1 MPPLRDPKSSQSQNG
16 TYLDMVAIQPAPVK
30 ISADV
35 SARESAG
42 EGTREIARE
51 ATGKKNSVFACLKE
65 KIEAQHVSDR
75 HYLATGLACFDSALS
90 GGLAHQ
96 HVHLMAGPHN
106 DAAATGF
113 IVALLRAQLQQRPN
127 APIIWC
133 SPRFSGQ
140 YGHVCAE
147 GLWAMGLNP
156 GQVIFVH
163 DGHPARLLS
172 AFEEA
177 LQTTGVAGVVA
188 EYGLLARKSD
198 QWLRWA
204 QRLRRAARIGDSMG
218 FLLGPP
224 APAGLL
230 PAGPAAQP
238 GGEPAARAQDHAAA
252 RLAGLLAARAVRAR
266 RPCRPRRRRTLRL
279 RTRPTRVP
287 RAARGTRR
295 RHPGRAGQQGQGP
308 TRAADHRGRESVTAG
323 RSIAGRGRPD
333 AGDVA
338 AARRRRADRRIRGRR
353 GGPQNRSG

>member
-1 MPPLRDPKSSQSQNG
+1 MHPLRDPKSSQSQNG

-65 KIEAQHVSDR
+65 KIEAQHLSDR

-224 APAGLL
+224 AASTGFESGWSITSKASDQSQKQDWRPRWSVRLTKSRKGHQASADICYCPVSGRMYL
-230 PAGPAAQP
+230 ARNIMPAAQSSLP
-238 GGEPAARAQDHAAA
+238 FAETACALSPVVTPASETICRDNARPPYPHHYA
-252 RLAGLLAARAVRAR
+252 
-266 RPCRPRRRRTLRL
+266 
-279 RTRPTRVP
+279 
-287 RAARGTRR
+287 
-295 RHPGRAGQQGQGP
+295 
-308 TRAADHRGRESVTAG
+308 S
-323 RSIAGRGRPD
+323 
-333 AGDVA
+333 
-338 AARRRRADRRIRGRR
+338 
-353 GGPQNRSG
+353 

>member
-1 MPPLRDPKSSQSQNG
+1 MHPLRDPKSSQIQND

-35 SARESAG
+35 SA
-42 EGTREIARE
+42 REIARE

-65 KIEAQHVSDR
+65 KIEAQYVSDR

-188 EYGLLARKSD
+188 EYGVLARKSD

-224 APAGLL
+224 AASTGFESGWSITSKASDQSQKQDWRPRWSVRLTKSRKGHQARADICYCPVSGRMYL
-230 PAGPAAQP
+230 ARNIMPAAQSSLP
-238 GGEPAARAQDHAAA
+238 FAETACALSSAVTPASETICRDNARAPYPHHYA
-252 RLAGLLAARAVRAR
+252 
-266 RPCRPRRRRTLRL
+266 
-279 RTRPTRVP
+279 
-287 RAARGTRR
+287 
-295 RHPGRAGQQGQGP
+295 
-308 TRAADHRGRESVTAG
+308 S
-323 RSIAGRGRPD
+323 
-333 AGDVA
+333 
-338 AARRRRADRRIRGRR
+338 
-353 GGPQNRSG
+353 

>member
-1 MPPLRDPKSSQSQNG
+1 MHPLRDPKSSQIQND

-35 SARESAG
+35 SARESA
-42 EGTREIARE
+42 RE
-51 ATGKKNSVFACLKE
+51 ATGKKNSIFACLKE

-188 EYGLLARKSD
+188 EYGLLARKPD

-224 APAGLL
+224 AASTGFESGWSITSKASDQSQKQDWRPRWSVRLTKSRKGHQASADICYCPVSGRMYL
-230 PAGPAAQP
+230 ARNIMPAAQSSLP
-238 GGEPAARAQDHAAA
+238 FAETACALSPVVTPASETICRDN
-252 RLAGLLAARAVRAR
+252 VRA
-266 RPCRPRRRRTLRL
+266 PYPHHY
-279 RTRPTRVP
+279 
-287 RAARGTRR
+287 A
-295 RHPGRAGQQGQGP
+295 
-308 TRAADHRGRESVTAG
+308 S
-323 RSIAGRGRPD
+323 
-333 AGDVA
+333 
-338 AARRRRADRRIRGRR
+338 
-353 GGPQNRSG
+353 

>member
-1 MPPLRDPKSSQSQNG
+1 
-16 TYLDMVAIQPAPVK
+16 MVAIQPAPVK

-35 SARESAG
+35 SARESA
-42 EGTREIARE
+42 REIARE

-65 KIEAQHVSDR
+65 KIEAQHISDR

-188 EYGLLARKSD
+188 EYGVLARKSD

-224 APAGLL
+224 AASTGFESGWSITSKASDQSQKQDWRPRWSVRLTKSRKGHQASADIYYCPVSGRMYL
-230 PAGPAAQP
+230 ARNIMPAAQSSLP
-238 GGEPAARAQDHAAA
+238 FAETACALSPAVTPASETICRDN
-252 RLAGLLAARAVRAR
+252 VRA
-266 RPCRPRRRRTLRL
+266 PYPHHY
-279 RTRPTRVP
+279 
-287 RAARGTRR
+287 A
-295 RHPGRAGQQGQGP
+295 
-308 TRAADHRGRESVTAG
+308 S
-323 RSIAGRGRPD
+323 
-333 AGDVA
+333 
-338 AARRRRADRRIRGRR
+338 
-353 GGPQNRSG
+353 

>member
-1 MPPLRDPKSSQSQNG
+1 MHPLRDPKSSQSQNG
-16 TYLDMVAIQPAPVK
+16 TYLDMVAIQPAPVEMP
-30 ISADV
+30 
-35 SARESAG
+35 ARESAR
-42 EGTREIARE
+42 EIAREIARE
-51 ATGKKNSVFACLKE
+51 ATGKKNSVFARLKE
-65 KIEAQHVSDR
+65 KIEAQHLSDR

-96 HVHLMAGPHN
+96 HVHLMAGPHNN

-224 APAGLL
+224 AASTGFESGWSITSKASDQSQKQDWRPRWSVRLTKSRKGHQASADICYCPVSGRMYL
-230 PAGPAAQP
+230 ARNIMPAAQSSLP
-238 GGEPAARAQDHAAA
+238 FAETACALSPVVTPASETICRDNARAPYPHHYA
-252 RLAGLLAARAVRAR
+252 
-266 RPCRPRRRRTLRL
+266 
-279 RTRPTRVP
+279 
-287 RAARGTRR
+287 
-295 RHPGRAGQQGQGP
+295 
-308 TRAADHRGRESVTAG
+308 S
-323 RSIAGRGRPD
+323 
-333 AGDVA
+333 
-338 AARRRRADRRIRGRR
+338 
-353 GGPQNRSG
+353 

>member
-1 MPPLRDPKSSQSQNG
+1 MHPLRDPKSSQIQND

-65 KIEAQHVSDR
+65 KIEAQHLSDR

-198 QWLRWA
+198 QWLSWA

-224 APAGLL
+224 AASTGFESGWSITSKASDQSQKQDWRPRWSVRLTKSRKGHQASADICYCPVSGRMYL
-230 PAGPAAQP
+230 ARNIMPAAQSSLP
-238 GGEPAARAQDHAAA
+238 FAETACALSPVVTPASETICRDNARAPYPHHYA
-252 RLAGLLAARAVRAR
+252 
-266 RPCRPRRRRTLRL
+266 
-279 RTRPTRVP
+279 
-287 RAARGTRR
+287 
-295 RHPGRAGQQGQGP
+295 
-308 TRAADHRGRESVTAG
+308 S
-323 RSIAGRGRPD
+323 
-333 AGDVA
+333 
-338 AARRRRADRRIRGRR
+338 
-353 GGPQNRSG
+353 

>member
-1 MPPLRDPKSSQSQNG
+1 MHPLRDPKSSQIQND

-35 SARESAG
+35 SARESA
-42 EGTREIARE
+42 REIARE

-65 KIEAQHVSDR
+65 KIEAQHISDR

-188 EYGLLARKSD
+188 EYGVLARKSD

-224 APAGLL
+224 AASTGFESGWSITSKASDQSQKQDWRPRWSVRLTKSRKGHQASADICYCPVSGRMYL
-230 PAGPAAQP
+230 ARNIMPAAQSSLP
-238 GGEPAARAQDHAAA
+238 FAETACALSPAVTPASETICRDN
-252 RLAGLLAARAVRAR
+252 VRA
-266 RPCRPRRRRTLRL
+266 PYPHHY
-279 RTRPTRVP
+279 
-287 RAARGTRR
+287 A
-295 RHPGRAGQQGQGP
+295 
-308 TRAADHRGRESVTAG
+308 S
-323 RSIAGRGRPD
+323 
-333 AGDVA
+333 
-338 AARRRRADRRIRGRR
+338 
-353 GGPQNRSG
+353 

>member
-1 MPPLRDPKSSQSQNG
+1 MHPLRDPKSSQSQNG

-224 APAGLL
+224 AASTGFESGWSITSKASDQSQKQDWRPRWSVRLTKSRKGHQASADICYCPVSGRMYL
-230 PAGPAAQP
+230 ARNIMPAAQSSLP
-238 GGEPAARAQDHAAA
+238 FAETACALSPVVTPASETICRDNARAPYPHHYA
-252 RLAGLLAARAVRAR
+252 
-266 RPCRPRRRRTLRL
+266 
-279 RTRPTRVP
+279 
-287 RAARGTRR
+287 
-295 RHPGRAGQQGQGP
+295 
-308 TRAADHRGRESVTAG
+308 S
-323 RSIAGRGRPD
+323 
-333 AGDVA
+333 
-338 AARRRRADRRIRGRR
+338 
-353 GGPQNRSG
+353 

>member
-1 MPPLRDPKSSQSQNG
+1 MHPLRDPKSSQIQND
-16 TYLDMVAIQPAPVK
+16 TYLDMVAIPPAPVK

-35 SARESAG
+35 SAREGA
-42 EGTREIARE
+42 REIARE
-51 ATGKKNSVFACLKE
+51 ATGKKNSVFARLKE
-65 KIEAQHVSDR
+65 KIEAQHLSDR

-113 IVALLRAQLQQRPN
+113 IVALVRAQLQRRPN

-140 YGHVCAE
+140 YGHVCTE

-188 EYGLLARKSD
+188 EYGVLARKSD

-224 APAGLL
+224 AASTGFESGWSITSKASDQSQKQDWRPRWSVRLTKSRKGHQASADICYCPVSGRMYL
-230 PAGPAAQP
+230 ARNIMPAAQSSLP
-238 GGEPAARAQDHAAA
+238 FAETACALSPAVTPASETICRDN
-252 RLAGLLAARAVRAR
+252 VRA
-266 RPCRPRRRRTLRL
+266 PYPHHY
-279 RTRPTRVP
+279 
-287 RAARGTRR
+287 A
-295 RHPGRAGQQGQGP
+295 
-308 TRAADHRGRESVTAG
+308 S
-323 RSIAGRGRPD
+323 
-333 AGDVA
+333 
-338 AARRRRADRRIRGRR
+338 
-353 GGPQNRSG
+353 

>member
-1 MPPLRDPKSSQSQNG
+1 MHPLRDPKSSQSQNG

-65 KIEAQHVSDR
+65 KIEAQHLSDR

-224 APAGLL
+224 AASTGFESGWSITSKASDQSQKQDWRPRWSVRLTKSRKGHQASADICYCPVSGRMYL
-230 PAGPAAQP
+230 ARNIMPAAQSSLP
-238 GGEPAARAQDHAAA
+238 FAETACALSPVVTPASETICRDNARAPYPHHYA
-252 RLAGLLAARAVRAR
+252 
-266 RPCRPRRRRTLRL
+266 
-279 RTRPTRVP
+279 
-287 RAARGTRR
+287 
-295 RHPGRAGQQGQGP
+295 
-308 TRAADHRGRESVTAG
+308 S
-323 RSIAGRGRPD
+323 
-333 AGDVA
+333 
-338 AARRRRADRRIRGRR
+338 
-353 GGPQNRSG
+353 

>member
-1 MPPLRDPKSSQSQNG
+1 MHPLRDPKSSKIQND
-16 TYLDMVAIQPAPVK
+16 TYLDIVAIQPAPVK

-35 SARESAG
+35 SARESA
-42 EGTREIARE
+42 RE
-51 ATGKKNSVFACLKE
+51 ATGKKNSIFACLKE

-224 APAGLL
+224 AASTGFESGWSITSKASDQSQKQDWRPRWSVRLTKSRKGHQASADICYCPVSGRMYL
-230 PAGPAAQP
+230 ARNIMPAAQSSLP
-238 GGEPAARAQDHAAA
+238 FAETACALSPAVTPASETICRDN
-252 RLAGLLAARAVRAR
+252 VRA
-266 RPCRPRRRRTLRL
+266 PYPHHY
-279 RTRPTRVP
+279 
-287 RAARGTRR
+287 A
-295 RHPGRAGQQGQGP
+295 
-308 TRAADHRGRESVTAG
+308 S
-323 RSIAGRGRPD
+323 
-333 AGDVA
+333 
-338 AARRRRADRRIRGRR
+338 
-353 GGPQNRSG
+353 

>member
-1 MPPLRDPKSSQSQNG
+1 MHPLRDPKSSQIQND

-35 SARESAG
+35 SARESA
-42 EGTREIARE
+42 RE
-51 ATGKKNSVFACLKE
+51 ATGKKNSIFACLKE

-96 HVHLMAGPHN
+96 HVHLMAGLHN

-188 EYGLLARKSD
+188 EYGALARKSD

-224 APAGLL
+224 AASIGFESGWSITSKASGQSQKQDWRPRWSVRLTKSRKGHQASADICYCPVSGRMYL
-230 PAGPAAQP
+230 ARNIMPAAQSSLP
-238 GGEPAARAQDHAAA
+238 FAETACALSPAVTPASKTICRDN
-252 RLAGLLAARAVRAR
+252 VRA
-266 RPCRPRRRRTLRL
+266 PYPHHY
-279 RTRPTRVP
+279 
-287 RAARGTRR
+287 A
-295 RHPGRAGQQGQGP
+295 
-308 TRAADHRGRESVTAG
+308 S
-323 RSIAGRGRPD
+323 
-333 AGDVA
+333 
-338 AARRRRADRRIRGRR
+338 
-353 GGPQNRSG
+353 

>member
-1 MPPLRDPKSSQSQNG
+1 MHPLRDPKSSQIQND

-35 SARESAG
+35 SARESA
-42 EGTREIARE
+42 RE
-51 ATGKKNSVFACLKE
+51 ATGKKNSIFACLKE

-140 YGHVCAE
+140 YGHVCTE

-224 APAGLL
+224 AASTGFESGWSITSKASDQSQKQDWRPRWSVRLTKSRKGHQASADICYCPVSGRMYL
-230 PAGPAAQP
+230 ARNIMPAAQSSLP
-238 GGEPAARAQDHAAA
+238 FAETACALSPAVTPASKTICRDN
-252 RLAGLLAARAVRAR
+252 VRA
-266 RPCRPRRRRTLRL
+266 PYPHHY
-279 RTRPTRVP
+279 
-287 RAARGTRR
+287 A
-295 RHPGRAGQQGQGP
+295 
-308 TRAADHRGRESVTAG
+308 S
-323 RSIAGRGRPD
+323 
-333 AGDVA
+333 
-338 AARRRRADRRIRGRR
+338 
-353 GGPQNRSG
+353 

>member
-1 MPPLRDPKSSQSQNG
+1 MHPLRDPKSSQSQNG

-42 EGTREIARE
+42 EGARE
-51 ATGKKNSVFACLKE
+51 VTGKKNSVFACLKE
-65 KIEAQHVSDR
+65 KIEAQHLSDR

-224 APAGLL
+224 AASTGFESGWSITSKASDQSQKQDWRPRWSVRLTKSRKGHQASADICYCPVSGRMYL
-230 PAGPAAQP
+230 ARNIMPAAQSSLP
-238 GGEPAARAQDHAAA
+238 FAETACALSPAVTPASETICRDNARAPYPHHYA
-252 RLAGLLAARAVRAR
+252 
-266 RPCRPRRRRTLRL
+266 
-279 RTRPTRVP
+279 
-287 RAARGTRR
+287 
-295 RHPGRAGQQGQGP
+295 
-308 TRAADHRGRESVTAG
+308 S
-323 RSIAGRGRPD
+323 
-333 AGDVA
+333 
-338 AARRRRADRRIRGRR
+338 
-353 GGPQNRSG
+353 

>member
-1 MPPLRDPKSSQSQNG
+1 MHPLRDPKSSQSQNG

-30 ISADV
+30 IPADMSA
-35 SARESAG
+35 
-42 EGTREIARE
+42 REIARE

-224 APAGLL
+224 AASTGFESGWSITSKASDQSQKQDWRPRWSVRLTKSRKGHQASADICYCPVSGRMYL
-230 PAGPAAQP
+230 ARNIMPAAQSSLP
-238 GGEPAARAQDHAAA
+238 FAETACALSPAVTPASETICRDN
-252 RLAGLLAARAVRAR
+252 VRA
-266 RPCRPRRRRTLRL
+266 PYPHHY
-279 RTRPTRVP
+279 
-287 RAARGTRR
+287 A
-295 RHPGRAGQQGQGP
+295 
-308 TRAADHRGRESVTAG
+308 S
-323 RSIAGRGRPD
+323 
-333 AGDVA
+333 
-338 AARRRRADRRIRGRR
+338 
-353 GGPQNRSG
+353 

>member
-1 MPPLRDPKSSQSQNG
+1 MHPLRDPKSSQIQND

-35 SARESAG
+35 SARES
-42 EGTREIARE
+42 ARE

-224 APAGLL
+224 AASTGFESGWSITSKASDQSQKQDWRPRWSVRLTKSRKGHQASADICYCPVSGRMYL
-230 PAGPAAQP
+230 ARNIMPAAQSSLP
-238 GGEPAARAQDHAAA
+238 FAETACALSPVVTPASETICRDNARAPYPHHYA
-252 RLAGLLAARAVRAR
+252 
-266 RPCRPRRRRTLRL
+266 
-279 RTRPTRVP
+279 
-287 RAARGTRR
+287 
-295 RHPGRAGQQGQGP
+295 
-308 TRAADHRGRESVTAG
+308 S
-323 RSIAGRGRPD
+323 
-333 AGDVA
+333 
-338 AARRRRADRRIRGRR
+338 
-353 GGPQNRSG
+353 

>member
-1 MPPLRDPKSSQSQNG
+1 MHPLRDPKSSQIQND

-35 SARESAG
+35 SARESA
-42 EGTREIARE
+42 REIARE

-65 KIEAQHVSDR
+65 KIEAQHISDR

-188 EYGLLARKSD
+188 EYGVLARKSD

-224 APAGLL
+224 AASTGFESGWSITSKASDQSQKQDWRPRWSVRLTKSRKGHQASADIYYCPVSGRMYL
-230 PAGPAAQP
+230 ARNIMPAAQSSLP
-238 GGEPAARAQDHAAA
+238 FAETACALSPAVTPASETICRDN
-252 RLAGLLAARAVRAR
+252 VRA
-266 RPCRPRRRRTLRL
+266 PYPHHY
-279 RTRPTRVP
+279 
-287 RAARGTRR
+287 A
-295 RHPGRAGQQGQGP
+295 
-308 TRAADHRGRESVTAG
+308 S
-323 RSIAGRGRPD
+323 
-333 AGDVA
+333 
-338 AARRRRADRRIRGRR
+338 
-353 GGPQNRSG
+353 

>member
-1 MPPLRDPKSSQSQNG
+1 MHPLRDPKSSQIQND

-35 SARESAG
+35 SARESA
-42 EGTREIARE
+42 RE

-65 KIEAQHVSDR
+65 KIEAQHLSDR

-188 EYGLLARKSD
+188 EYGVLARKSD

-224 APAGLL
+224 AASTGFESGWSITSKASDQSQKQDWRPRWSVRLTKSRKGHQASADICYCPVSGRMYL
-230 PAGPAAQP
+230 ARNIMPAAQSSLP
-238 GGEPAARAQDHAAA
+238 FAETACALSPVVTPASETICRDN
-252 RLAGLLAARAVRAR
+252 VRA
-266 RPCRPRRRRTLRL
+266 PYPHHY
-279 RTRPTRVP
+279 
-287 RAARGTRR
+287 A
-295 RHPGRAGQQGQGP
+295 
-308 TRAADHRGRESVTAG
+308 S
-323 RSIAGRGRPD
+323 
-333 AGDVA
+333 
-338 AARRRRADRRIRGRR
+338 
-353 GGPQNRSG
+353 

>member
-1 MPPLRDPKSSQSQNG
+1 MHPLRDPKSSQSQNG

-42 EGTREIARE
+42 EG
-51 ATGKKNSVFACLKE
+51 TGKKNSVFACLKE

-224 APAGLL
+224 AASTGFESGWSITSKASDQSQKQDWRPRWSVRLTKSRKGHQASADICYCPVSGRMYL
-230 PAGPAAQP
+230 ARNIMPAAQSSLP
-238 GGEPAARAQDHAAA
+238 FAETACALSPAVTPASETICRDNARAPYPHHYA
-252 RLAGLLAARAVRAR
+252 
-266 RPCRPRRRRTLRL
+266 
-279 RTRPTRVP
+279 
-287 RAARGTRR
+287 
-295 RHPGRAGQQGQGP
+295 
-308 TRAADHRGRESVTAG
+308 S
-323 RSIAGRGRPD
+323 
-333 AGDVA
+333 
-338 AARRRRADRRIRGRR
+338 
-353 GGPQNRSG
+353 

>member
-1 MPPLRDPKSSQSQNG
+1 MHPLRDPKSSQIQND

-35 SARESAG
+35 SARESA
-42 EGTREIARE
+42 RE

-65 KIEAQHVSDR
+65 KIEAQHLSDR

-96 HVHLMAGPHN
+96 HVHLMAGAHN

-113 IVALLRAQLQQRPN
+113 IVALLRAQLQKRPN

-188 EYGLLARKSD
+188 EYGVLARKSD

-224 APAGLL
+224 AASTGFESGWSITSKASDQSQKQDWRPRWSVRLTKSRKGHQASADICYCPVSGRMYL
-230 PAGPAAQP
+230 ARNIMPAAQSSLP
-238 GGEPAARAQDHAAA
+238 FAETACALSPVVTPASETICRDNARAPYPHHYA
-252 RLAGLLAARAVRAR
+252 
-266 RPCRPRRRRTLRL
+266 
-279 RTRPTRVP
+279 
-287 RAARGTRR
+287 
-295 RHPGRAGQQGQGP
+295 
-308 TRAADHRGRESVTAG
+308 S
-323 RSIAGRGRPD
+323 
-333 AGDVA
+333 
-338 AARRRRADRRIRGRR
+338 
-353 GGPQNRSG
+353 

>member
-1 MPPLRDPKSSQSQNG
+1 MHPLRDPKSSQSQNG

-51 ATGKKNSVFACLKE
+51 ATGKKNSIFACLKE
-65 KIEAQHVSDR
+65 KIEAQHFSDR

-224 APAGLL
+224 AASTGFESGWSITSKASDQSQKQDWRPRWSVRLTKSRKGHQASADICYCPVSGQMYL
-230 PAGPAAQP
+230 ARNIMPAAQSSLP
-238 GGEPAARAQDHAAA
+238 FAETACALSPVVTPASETICRDN
-252 RLAGLLAARAVRAR
+252 VRA
-266 RPCRPRRRRTLRL
+266 PYPHHY
-279 RTRPTRVP
+279 
-287 RAARGTRR
+287 A
-295 RHPGRAGQQGQGP
+295 
-308 TRAADHRGRESVTAG
+308 S
-323 RSIAGRGRPD
+323 
-333 AGDVA
+333 
-338 AARRRRADRRIRGRR
+338 
-353 GGPQNRSG
+353 

>member
-1 MPPLRDPKSSQSQNG
+1 MHPLRDPKSSQIQND

-35 SARESAG
+35 SARESA
-42 EGTREIARE
+42 RE
-51 ATGKKNSVFACLKE
+51 ATGKKNSIFACLKE
-65 KIEAQHVSDR
+65 KIEAQHLSDR

-188 EYGLLARKSD
+188 EYGVLARKSD

-224 APAGLL
+224 AASTGFESGWSITSKASDQSQKQDWRPRWSVRLTKSRKGHQASADICYCPVSGRMYL
-230 PAGPAAQP
+230 ARNIMPAAQSSLP
-238 GGEPAARAQDHAAA
+238 FAETACALSPAVTPASETICRDN
-252 RLAGLLAARAVRAR
+252 VRA
-266 RPCRPRRRRTLRL
+266 PYPHHY
-279 RTRPTRVP
+279 
-287 RAARGTRR
+287 A
-295 RHPGRAGQQGQGP
+295 
-308 TRAADHRGRESVTAG
+308 S
-323 RSIAGRGRPD
+323 
-333 AGDVA
+333 
-338 AARRRRADRRIRGRR
+338 
-353 GGPQNRSG
+353 

>member
-1 MPPLRDPKSSQSQNG
+1 MHPLRDPKSSQSQNG

-65 KIEAQHVSDR
+65 KIEAQHLSDR

-224 APAGLL
+224 AASTGFESGWSITSKASDQSQKQDWRPRWSVRLTKSRKGHQASADICYCPVSGRMYL
-230 PAGPAAQP
+230 ARNIMPAAQSSLP
-238 GGEPAARAQDHAAA
+238 FAETACALSPVVTPASETICRDN
-252 RLAGLLAARAVRAR
+252 VRA
-266 RPCRPRRRRTLRL
+266 PYPHHY
-279 RTRPTRVP
+279 
-287 RAARGTRR
+287 A
-295 RHPGRAGQQGQGP
+295 
-308 TRAADHRGRESVTAG
+308 S
-323 RSIAGRGRPD
+323 
-333 AGDVA
+333 
-338 AARRRRADRRIRGRR
+338 
-353 GGPQNRSG
+353 

>member
-1 MPPLRDPKSSQSQNG
+1 MHPLRDPKSSQIQND

-42 EGTREIARE
+42 EGAREIARE

-163 DGHPARLLS
+163 DGHLARLLS

-224 APAGLL
+224 AASTGFESGWSITSKASDQSQKQDWRPRWSVRLTKSRKGHQASADICYCPVSGRMYL
-230 PAGPAAQP
+230 ARNIMPAAQSSLP
-238 GGEPAARAQDHAAA
+238 FAETACALSPAVTPASETICRDN
-252 RLAGLLAARAVRAR
+252 VRA
-266 RPCRPRRRRTLRL
+266 PYPHHY
-279 RTRPTRVP
+279 
-287 RAARGTRR
+287 A
-295 RHPGRAGQQGQGP
+295 
-308 TRAADHRGRESVTAG
+308 S
-323 RSIAGRGRPD
+323 
-333 AGDVA
+333 
-338 AARRRRADRRIRGRR
+338 
-353 GGPQNRSG
+353 

>member
-1 MPPLRDPKSSQSQNG
+1 MHPLRDPKSSQSQNG
-16 TYLDMVAIQPAPVK
+16 TYLDMVATQPASVK

-42 EGTREIARE
+42 EGSRE

-75 HYLATGLACFDSALS
+75 HYLVTGLTCFDSALS

-96 HVHLMAGPHN
+96 HVHLMVGPQN

-156 GQVIFVH
+156 SQVIFVH

-198 QWLRWA
+198 QWLRWS

-224 APAGLL
+224 AASTGFESGWSITSKASDQSQKQDWRPRWSVRLTKSRKGHQASADICYCPVSGRMYL
-230 PAGPAAQP
+230 ARNITSAAQSSLP
-238 GGEPAARAQDHAAA
+238 FAETACALSPAVTPASETICRDNARAPYPHHYA
-252 RLAGLLAARAVRAR
+252 
-266 RPCRPRRRRTLRL
+266 
-279 RTRPTRVP
+279 
-287 RAARGTRR
+287 
-295 RHPGRAGQQGQGP
+295 
-308 TRAADHRGRESVTAG
+308 S
-323 RSIAGRGRPD
+323 
-333 AGDVA
+333 
-338 AARRRRADRRIRGRR
+338 
-353 GGPQNRSG
+353 

>member
-1 MPPLRDPKSSQSQNG
+1 MQPLRDSKSSQRQSDP
-16 TYLDMVAIQPAPVK
+16 YLDMVAAQASSAQPS
-30 ISADV
+30 SAQLSSTKV
-35 SARESAG
+35 PTAR
-42 EGTREIARE
+42 
-51 ATGKKNSVFACLKE
+51 KNSVFACLKE
-65 KIEAQHVSDR
+65 KIEAQQVADR
-75 HYLATGLACFDSALS
+75 RYLATGLPCFDTALS

-96 HVHLMAGPHN
+96 HVHLMVGPPN

-188 EYGLLARKSD
+188 EYGVLARKSD

-224 APAGLL
+224 AASTGFESGWSVTSKAGDPDQKQDWRPRWSVGLTKSRKGHQARADIYYCPVSGRMHLARNIL
-230 PAGPAAQP
+230 PETHPSLPFAETSCALSPAAA
-238 GGEPAARAQDHAAA
+238 PAAKTICRDS
-252 RLAGLLAARAVRAR
+252 ARASYPHHYA
-266 RPCRPRRRRTLRL
+266 
-279 RTRPTRVP
+279 
-287 RAARGTRR
+287 
-295 RHPGRAGQQGQGP
+295 
-308 TRAADHRGRESVTAG
+308 S
-323 RSIAGRGRPD
+323 
-333 AGDVA
+333 
-338 AARRRRADRRIRGRR
+338 
-353 GGPQNRSG
+353 

>member
-1 MPPLRDPKSSQSQNG
+1 MHPLRDPKSSQSQNG
-16 TYLDMVAIQPAPVK
+16 TYLDMVAIQPASVK

-35 SARESAG
+35 SARES
-42 EGTREIARE
+42 ARE

-65 KIEAQHVSDR
+65 KIEAQHLSDR

-224 APAGLL
+224 AASTGFESGWSITSKASDQSQKQDWRPRWSVRLTKSRKGHQASADICYCPVSGRMYL
-230 PAGPAAQP
+230 ARNIMPAAQSSLP
-238 GGEPAARAQDHAAA
+238 FAETACALSPVVTPASETICRDNARAPYPHHYA
-252 RLAGLLAARAVRAR
+252 
-266 RPCRPRRRRTLRL
+266 
-279 RTRPTRVP
+279 
-287 RAARGTRR
+287 
-295 RHPGRAGQQGQGP
+295 
-308 TRAADHRGRESVTAG
+308 S
-323 RSIAGRGRPD
+323 
-333 AGDVA
+333 
-338 AARRRRADRRIRGRR
+338 
-353 GGPQNRSG
+353 

>member
-1 MPPLRDPKSSQSQNG
+1 MHPLRDPKSSQSQNG
-16 TYLDMVAIQPAPVK
+16 TYLDMVAIQPAPVEMP
-30 ISADV
+30 
-35 SARESAG
+35 ARESAG
-42 EGTREIARE
+42 EIARE

-224 APAGLL
+224 AASTGFESGWSITSKASDQSQKQDWRPRWSVRLTKSSKGHQASADICYCPVSGRMYL
-230 PAGPAAQP
+230 ARNIMPAAQSSLP
-238 GGEPAARAQDHAAA
+238 FAETACALSPAVTPASETICRDN
-252 RLAGLLAARAVRAR
+252 VRA
-266 RPCRPRRRRTLRL
+266 PYPHHY
-279 RTRPTRVP
+279 
-287 RAARGTRR
+287 A
-295 RHPGRAGQQGQGP
+295 
-308 TRAADHRGRESVTAG
+308 S
-323 RSIAGRGRPD
+323 
-333 AGDVA
+333 
-338 AARRRRADRRIRGRR
+338 
-353 GGPQNRSG
+353 

>member
-1 MPPLRDPKSSQSQNG
+1 MHPLRDPKSSQSQNG
-16 TYLDMVAIQPAPVK
+16 TYLDMVAIQPAPVEMP
-30 ISADV
+30 
-35 SARESAG
+35 ARESAG
-42 EGTREIARE
+42 EIARE

-65 KIEAQHVSDR
+65 KIEAQHLSDR

-224 APAGLL
+224 AASTGFESGWSITSKASDQSQKQDWRPRWSVRLTKSSKGHQASADICYCPVSGRMYL
-230 PAGPAAQP
+230 ARNIMPAAQSSLP
-238 GGEPAARAQDHAAA
+238 FAETACALSPAVTPASETICRDN
-252 RLAGLLAARAVRAR
+252 VRA
-266 RPCRPRRRRTLRL
+266 PYPHHY
-279 RTRPTRVP
+279 
-287 RAARGTRR
+287 A
-295 RHPGRAGQQGQGP
+295 
-308 TRAADHRGRESVTAG
+308 S
-323 RSIAGRGRPD
+323 
-333 AGDVA
+333 
-338 AARRRRADRRIRGRR
+338 
-353 GGPQNRSG
+353 

>member
-1 MPPLRDPKSSQSQNG
+1 MHPLRDPKSSQSQNG
-16 TYLDMVAIQPAPVK
+16 TYLDIVAIQPAPVEMP
-30 ISADV
+30 
-35 SARESAG
+35 ARESAG
-42 EGTREIARE
+42 EIARE

-65 KIEAQHVSDR
+65 KIEAQHLSDR

-188 EYGLLARKSD
+188 EYGALARKSD

-224 APAGLL
+224 AASTGFESGWSITSKASDQSQKQDWRPRWSVRLTKSRKGHQASADICYCPVSGRMYL
-230 PAGPAAQP
+230 ARNIMPAAQSSLP
-238 GGEPAARAQDHAAA
+238 FAETACALSPAVTPASETI
-252 RLAGLLAARAVRAR
+252 
-266 RPCRPRRRRTLRL
+266 CRDNVCAPY
-279 RTRPTRVP
+279 PHHY
-287 RAARGTRR
+287 A
-295 RHPGRAGQQGQGP
+295 
-308 TRAADHRGRESVTAG
+308 S
-323 RSIAGRGRPD
+323 
-333 AGDVA
+333 
-338 AARRRRADRRIRGRR
+338 
-353 GGPQNRSG
+353 

>member
-1 MPPLRDPKSSQSQNG
+1 MPASISRSLR
-16 TYLDMVAIQPAPVK
+16 V
-30 ISADV
+30 
-35 SARESAG
+35 
-42 EGTREIARE
+42 
-51 ATGKKNSVFACLKE
+51 KNSVFACLKE

-75 HYLATGLACFDSALS
+75 RHLATGLACFDSALS

-113 IVALLRAQLQQRPN
+113 VVALLRAQLQQRPN

-133 SPRFSGQ
+133 SPRFSGH

-188 EYGLLARKSD
+188 EYGVLARKSD

-204 QRLRRAARIGDSMG
+204 QRLRRAARIGDSIG

-224 APAGLL
+224 AASTGFESGWSVTSKAGD
-230 PAGPAAQP
+230 QNQK
-238 GGEPAARAQDHAAA
+238 QDW
-252 RLAGLLAARAVRAR
+252 
-266 RPCRPRRRRTLRL
+266 RPRWSVGLTKSRKGHQASADICYCPVSGHMHLTRTIMPEAQSSLPFAETSCAL
-279 RTRPTRVP
+279 SSTTTSNS
-287 RAARGTRR
+287 RAICRDSAQTSPA
-295 RHPGRAGQQGQGP
+295 HHYA
-308 TRAADHRGRESVTAG
+308 S
-323 RSIAGRGRPD
+323 
-333 AGDVA
+333 
-338 AARRRRADRRIRGRR
+338 
-353 GGPQNRSG
+353 

>member
-1 MPPLRDPKSSQSQNG
+1 MHPLRDPKSSQSQNG

-35 SARESAG
+35 SARESA
-42 EGTREIARE
+42 RE

-65 KIEAQHVSDR
+65 KIEAQHLSDR

-224 APAGLL
+224 AASTGFESGWSITSKASDQSQKQDWRPRWSVRLTKSRKGHQASADICYCPVSGRMYL
-230 PAGPAAQP
+230 ARNIMPAAQSSLP
-238 GGEPAARAQDHAAA
+238 FAETACALSPVVTPASETICRDNARAPYPHHYA
-252 RLAGLLAARAVRAR
+252 
-266 RPCRPRRRRTLRL
+266 
-279 RTRPTRVP
+279 
-287 RAARGTRR
+287 
-295 RHPGRAGQQGQGP
+295 
-308 TRAADHRGRESVTAG
+308 S
-323 RSIAGRGRPD
+323 
-333 AGDVA
+333 
-338 AARRRRADRRIRGRR
+338 
-353 GGPQNRSG
+353 